1 MAKPPPGAPEAG
13 LIPIHD
19 IPPTA
24 TIRRKF
30 ARFLWTSTVVLIRH
44 AERGAGADPALTPAG
59 QARAS
64 LLAGMLQDANL
75 GAVYVTDTQR
85 SRQTGTPAAQAAGL
99 QPTLYNAS
107 DAAALA
113 ATIRTNHPGRT
124 VLVVAHSNTVDDIA
138 TALGSA
144 GVTELTDTQFD
155 RMFILSRSW
164 CGTRLLRLR
173 YGTPTP

>member
-1 MAKPPPGAPEAG
+1 MAKPPSGAPEAG
-13 LIPIHD
+13 LIPLHD

-30 ARFLWTSTVVLIRH
+30 RLFLWTSTVVLVRH

-59 QARAS
+59 QARAI

-75 GAVYVTDTQR
+75 GAVFVTDTLR

-99 QPTLYNAS
+99 QTTLY
-107 DAAALA
+107 DANDAPALA
-113 ATIRTNHPGRT
+113 ATIRASHPGRT

-138 TALGSA
+138 AALGA
-144 GVTELTDTQFD
+144 GGVSELTDTQFD

-173 YGTPTP
+173 YGAPTP

>member
-1 MAKPPPGAPEAG
+1 MAKSPSGPPEAG
-13 LIPIHD
+13 LSGVHD

-30 ARFLWTSTVVLIRH
+30 ALFLWTSTVILIRH
-44 AERGAGADPALTPAG
+44 AERGAGADPALTAAG
-59 QARAS
+59 QARAT
-64 LLAGMLQDANL
+64 LLAGMLQDAAL
-75 GAVYVTDTQR
+75 SAVFVTDTLR
-85 SRQTGTPAAQAAGL
+85 SRQTGTPAAQGAGL
-99 QPTLYNAS
+99 QPTLYDAN

-138 TALGSA
+138 AALGSA
-144 GVTELTDTQFD
+144 GVAQLTDTQFD
-155 RMFILSRSW
+155 RLFVISRSW

-173 YGTPTP
+173 YGALTP

>member
-1 MAKPPPGAPEAG
+1 MAKPPPGPPEAG
-13 LIPIHD
+13 LIRVHD

-24 TIRRKF
+24 TIKRKF
-30 ARFLWTSTVVLIRH
+30 ALFLWTSTVILIRH

-59 QARAS
+59 QARAA

-75 GAVYVTDTQR
+75 GAVFVTDTLR

-99 QPTLYNAS
+99 QPTLYNAN

-113 ATIRTNHPGRT
+113 ATIRASHPGRT

-138 TALGSA
+138 AALGSA

-173 YGTPTP
+173 YGAPTP

>member
-1 MAKPPPGAPEAG
+1 MAKPPSGSPEAG

-30 ARFLWTSTVVLIRH
+30 ARFLWTSTVILIRH
-44 AERGAGADPALTPAG
+44 AERGAGADPALTAAG

-64 LLAGMLQDANL
+64 LLAGMLQDAAL
-75 GAVYVTDTQR
+75 SAVFVTDTLR
-85 SRQTGTPAAQAAGL
+85 SRQTGTPAAQGAGL
-99 QPTLYNAS
+99 QPTLYDAN

-113 ATIRTNHPGRT
+113 ATIRSNHPGRT

-138 TALGSA
+138 AALGVA
-144 GVTELTDTQFD
+144 TVAELSDTQFD

-173 YGTPTP
+173 YGVLTP

>member
-1 MAKPPPGAPEAG
+1 MAKTPSATAEAG

-24 TIRRKF
+24 TLRRKF
-30 ARFLWTSTVVLIRH
+30 AAFLWTTTVVLIRH
-44 AERGAGADPALTPAG
+44 AERGAGNDPPLTAAG
-59 QARAS
+59 QARAT

-75 GAVYVTDTQR
+75 GAVFVTDTLR
-85 SRQTGTPAAQAAGL
+85 SRQTGTPAAQGAGL
-99 QPTLYNAS
+99 ALTQYNAN

-113 ATIRTNHPGRT
+113 ATIRASHPGRT

-138 TALGSA
+138 AALGAA
-144 GVTELTDTQFD
+144 GVAELTDTQFD
-155 RMFILSRSW
+155 RMFVIMRTW

-173 YGTPTP
+173 YGASTP

>member
-44 AERGAGADPALTPAG
+44 AERGPGADPALTPAG

-75 GAVYVTDTQR
+75 AAVYVTDTQR
-85 SRQTGTPAAQAAGL
+85 SRQTGTPAAQGAGL
-99 QPTLYNAS
+99 QVTLYDAN

-113 ATIRTNHPGRT
+113 TTIRTNHPGRT

-138 TALGSA
+138 AALGSG
-144 GVTELTDTQFD
+144 GVAELTDTQFD
-155 RMFILSRSW
+155 RMFVISRNW

-173 YGTPTP
+173 YGAATP

>member
-1 MAKPPPGAPEAG
+1 MAKTPSGTPEPG

-24 TIRRKF
+24 TIKRKF
-30 ARFLWTSTVVLIRH
+30 AFFLWTTTVVLIRH
-44 AERGAGADPALTPAG
+44 AERGAGADPALTAAG
-59 QARAS
+59 QARAN
-64 LLAGMLQDANL
+64 LLAQMLQDANL
-75 GAVYVTDTQR
+75 SAVFVTDTLR
-85 SRQTGTPAAQAAGL
+85 SRQTGTPAAQGAGL
-99 QPTLYNAS
+99 QPTLYDAN

-113 ATIRTNHPGRT
+113 ATIRAGHGGRT

-138 TALGSA
+138 AALGAA

-155 RMFILSRSW
+155 RMFVIMRTW